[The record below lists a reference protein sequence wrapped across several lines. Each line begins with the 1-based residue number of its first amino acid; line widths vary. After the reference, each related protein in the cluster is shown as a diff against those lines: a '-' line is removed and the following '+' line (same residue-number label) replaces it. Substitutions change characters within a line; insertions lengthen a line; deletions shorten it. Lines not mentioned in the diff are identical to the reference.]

1 MHIHPRK
8 AFLQYQAQ
16 TSRNP
21 MALHVVK
28 AEGNYLFDEN
38 GKRYLDLIAGIS
50 VCNVGHQHPSVV
62 SAVIEQAQAFM
73 HVMVYGETVQ
83 TPQSMYAAAL
93 ASHLPESLSC
103 CYFVNSGAEAIDGA
117 MKLAKR
123 VTGRTDFV
131 AQKDAYHGSSQ
142 GPLSLMSNEYYSQ
155 AFRPLLPSVHFIEQN
170 DIEALDSLPW
180 DRIAGVVVE
189 TIQAERGTQIGD
201 LNYLKALRQKC
212 TEHCALLIFDEIQT
226 GMGRT
231 GTLFSYE
238 QFDVIPD
245 VLVLGKALGGG
256 MPMGAFLASRP
267 LMNTLSN
274 NPILGH
280 ITTFGGHPV
289 ACAAGH
295 AAFNV
300 LLDQKLMDTV
310 SSKSNLFKEL
320 LIHPQIKQVHGMG
333 LLLAV
338 ELDSF
343 DIVNGCIQHM
353 LDQNLFSDWFLYA
366 PHCLRI
372 CPPLTITNQEI
383 ELACTSILQI
393 LDKL

>member
-1 MHIHPRK
+1 
-8 AFLQYQAQ
+8 
-16 TSRNP
+16 
-21 MALHVVK
+21 
-28 AEGNYLFDEN
+28 
-38 GKRYLDLIAGIS
+38 
-50 VCNVGHQHPSVV
+50 
-62 SAVIEQAQAFM
+62 
-73 HVMVYGETVQ
+73 
-83 TPQSMYAAAL
+83 
-93 ASHLPESLSC
+93 
-103 CYFVNSGAEAIDGA
+103 
-117 MKLAKR
+117 
-123 VTGRTDFV
+123 
-131 AQKDAYHGSSQ
+131 
-142 GPLSLMSNEYYSQ
+142 
-155 AFRPLLPSVHFIEQN
+155 
-170 DIEALDSLPW
+170 
-180 DRIAGVVVE
+180 
-189 TIQAERGTQIGD
+189 
-201 LNYLKALRQKC
+201 
-212 TEHCALLIFDEIQT
+212 
-226 GMGRT
+226 
-231 GTLFSYE
+231 
-238 QFDVIPD
+238 
-245 VLVLGKALGGG
+245 
-256 MPMGAFLASRP
+256 
-267 LMNTLSN
+267 MNTLSN

-289 ACAAGH
+289 ACAAGY